1 MPPLKQTF
9 FIAPQLPD
17 PPPPLLLDVSVPDE
31 VLLESPLLVEDVSV
45 LDASCPLSSAPVEDV
60 SVLDA
65 SFPLSLPPVEDVSPG
80 PEDGM
85 LEGTGSSVFDVSLSE
100 SSLLVAEV

>member
-17 PPPPLLLDVSVPDE
+17 PPPPLLLDVFVLDE

-45 LDASCPLSSAPVEDV
+45 LDASCPLS
-60 SVLDA
+60 
-65 SFPLSLPPVEDVSPG
+65 LSPVEDVSPG

-85 LEGTGSSVFDVSLSE
+85 PEGTGSFVFDLSLLE
-100 SSLLVAEV
+100 SSLLVWEV